1 EDDPRHRT
9 YCINTVLNLDDAF
22 ICRLDHLNVNV
33 RDALRSWI
41 GQDLSSSC
49 AGGRRPPPNPRST
62 LHPVSQPVVRRTRR
76 RRPEV

>member
-41 GQDLSSSC
+41 GQRPLILV
-49 AGGRRPPPNPRST
+49 RRRST
-62 LHPVSQPVVRRTRR
+62 PPAKPPVNVTSGQPTSGSAD
-76 RRPEV
+76 PSAAA